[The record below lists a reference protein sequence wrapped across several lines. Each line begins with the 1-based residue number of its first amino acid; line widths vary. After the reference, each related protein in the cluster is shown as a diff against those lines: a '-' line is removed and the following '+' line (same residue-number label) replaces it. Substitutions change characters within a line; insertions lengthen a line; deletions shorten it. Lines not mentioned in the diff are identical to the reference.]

1 MIHLKRILQ
10 KKKKIMTIQKF
21 QQVTMMMIQ
30 MTTKVQMTTM
40 IQMIIQ
46 MMIQMRILQ
55 KRILMYHLLLLIQLL
70 IQVVGRTMVSVVEQL
85 LKKTMMMREKM
96 IQIITHGFLKM
107 MRKMNLKPMKH
118 QLLIQQVQYH

>member
-1 MIHLKRILQ
+1 MKRKKILLLQQVTKIMMQKRKILQQMKLMIQTKRILQ
-10 KKKKIMTIQKF
+10 KN
-21 QQVTMMMIQ
+21 
-30 MTTKVQMTTM
+30 
-40 IQMIIQ
+40 
-46 MMIQMRILQ
+46 RILQ
-55 KRILMYHLLLLIQLL
+55 KKTILMYHLLLLIQLL